1 MYTVNIDIAGRV
13 SVKDHRE
20 RSEQKEHIDVTF
32 NPTLPASQ
40 RTKLQAVF
48 VTEWR
53 CSASP
58 NKMLKVWTLLGW
70 CGNSL
75 VGRGATSAD
84 C

>member
-40 RTKLQAVF
+40 RTKLQTVF
-48 VTEWR
+48 VTE
-53 CSASP
+53 
-58 NKMLKVWTLLGW
+58 
-70 CGNSL
+70 
-75 VGRGATSAD
+75 
-84 C
+84 